1 MIEFTD
7 KCGWLGEFYLN
18 YKDLNSEQL
27 EDFFS
32 YNDIGLPLAYFIA
45 EGIVQATPMAEDYVN
60 ETWNIFMEAIGLT
73 EEDLSID
80 GINEMKLEFI
90 LEMAKRKQDGQ
101 QP

>member
-18 YKDLNSEQL
+18 YKDLDSEQL

-45 EGIVQATPMAEDYVN
+45 EGIVQSTPMAEQYVN
-60 ETWNIFMEAIGLT
+60 ETWDIFMQAIGLKD
-73 EEDLSID
+73 EELEID
-80 GINEMKLEFI
+80 GINEMKLDFI
-90 LEMAKRKQDGQ
+90 FDMAKRKQEGE